1 MANKTQNFYSSESC
15 IVLRMVSRMEPNGQ
29 TWVIMFC
36 ENYKCTILIPCE
48 RNLEDNSSEC
58 FGILQKS
65 QQPRFW
71 SNYFLSFQGW
81 HFEILMHRYTSQTW
95 PGRLIIKNDIYLNSC
110 IEQCTV
116 CLIWSYS
123 STIWLPLEYFYLC
136 IVFVSMYS
144 YLCVVHCVLS
154 DHIPLLSG
162 FRLTHFNILC
172 LRAGGHPAG

>member
-1 MANKTQNFYSSESC
+1 
-15 IVLRMVSRMEPNGQ
+15 MEPNGQ

-36 ENYKCTILIPCE
+36 ENYKRAILIPCE
-48 RNLEDNSSEC
+48 RNLGDNSSEC

-81 HFEILMHRYTSQTW
+81 HLEILMHRYTSQTW

-116 CLIWSYS
+116 CLIWLYS
-123 STIWLPLEYFYLC
+123 STIRLPLEYFHLC
-136 IVFVSMYS
+136 IVFVSMYCVCTLYLIWS
-144 YLCVVHCVLS
+144 YSSTIRL
-154 DHIPLLSG
+154 PLDTLQYSVFEG
-162 FRLTHFNILC
+162 RWPPSRVNQARFY
-172 LRAGGHPAG
+172 PAWIIRKR